1 MKGSLK
7 YNFIYRYTV
16 IVWMVIKFIFNIYFF
31 LFRNSIWDK
40 KTKEKWNNLLVKM
53 AKEYRIKAVRLGG
66 VLVKVGQ
73 FLTTRTDIMPDV
85 FIKELSGLVDQ
96 VSPMTFDYA
105 KSLMEEE
112 WGTAIDEHLLEI
124 NESSI
129 ASASIG
135 EVYQGKLKDG
145 TSVAVKVQRHRVQ
158 EIFRKD
164 FIALRM
170 VFWIISV
177 FTSFGKN
184 ADMTALYHEL
194 VRVMDRELDFKQEL
208 EYGKYFRERY
218 KDYDSIHIPAFYEDL
233 STTKV
238 LVMEW
243 MEGAKITDL
252 DYIKQY
258 GINVE
263 ETARTLF
270 DFYIDQFLN
279 PGNFHADP
287 HSGNILVQ
295 QDGTI
300 AIIDFGMIGELRKQD
315 THHFK
320 LLVQGFIID
329 DYDIVIEALEEMN
342 FLLPNA
348 NKKQLKKTLKQAIE
362 MYESGSFKDMD
373 AEAMSKIKNEI
384 QHFVKE
390 EPIQLPADYAYLGR
404 AVSIVVG
411 ILFTV
416 YPDMDIEEW
425 AKPKIKKWF
434 GTRNILESIYKQK
447 VKDLTKPILSMPN
460 ALLNFL
466 ESGERDRQWDK
477 EKHHRQLKHHFYLLL
492 EVISFIM
499 IVVGIGLAVYAS
511 SVSLTSI
518 IVIAIVLIALFTII
532 TSILLIKHFRM
543 IRSGK

>member
-16 IVWMVIKFIFNIYFF
+16 IVWMVIKFIFKIYFF
-31 LFRNSIWDK
+31 LFRHSVWDS
-40 KTKEKWNNLLVKM
+40 KTQKKWNDLLVNM
-53 AKEYRIKAVRLGG
+53 AKEYRIKAVSLGG

-96 VSPMTFDYA
+96 VKPMSFDYA

-112 WGTAIDEHLLEI
+112 WGAAIDEHLLEI

-145 TSVAVKVQRHRVQ
+145 TPVAVKVQRYRIQ

-170 VFWIISV
+170 VFWIIAK

-184 ADMTALYHEL
+184 ADMKALFHEI
-194 VRVMDRELDFKQEL
+194 VRVMDRELDFEQEL
-208 EYGKYFRERY
+208 EFGKYFRERY
-218 KDYDSIHIPAFYEDL
+218 QDDDYVHIPAFHEDL
-233 STTKV
+233 TTTKV

-243 MEGAKITDL
+243 MDGAKITDL
-252 DYIKQY
+252 EYIKEHD
-258 GINVE
+258 INVE
-263 ETARTLF
+263 ETTKTLF

-300 AIIDFGMIGELRKQD
+300 AIIDFGMVGELSKQD
-315 THHFK
+315 THNFK
-320 LLVQGFIID
+320 MFVQGFIID
-329 DYDIVIEALEEMN
+329 DYDIIIDALEEMN
-342 FLLPNA
+342 FLLPDA
-348 NKKQLKKTLKQAIE
+348 DRKQLKKNLKQAVE
-362 MYESGSFKDMD
+362 MYESGSFKDLD
-373 AEAMSKIKNEI
+373 ADAMAKIKNEVR
-384 QHFVKE
+384 HFVKE
-390 EPIQLPADYAYLGR
+390 EPIQLPADYAYYGR

-425 AKPKIKKWF
+425 AKPKIKQWF

-447 VKDLTKPILSMPN
+447 AKDLAKPILSMPN
-460 ALLNFL
+460 ALLSFL
-466 ESGERDRQWDK
+466 ESGEKDRQWDK
-477 EKHHRQLKHHFYLLL
+477 EKHHTQLKHHFYLLL

-511 SVSLTSI
+511 IFNSMTISI
-518 IVIAIVLIALFTII
+518 IAIVLIALFTTT
-532 TSILLIKHFRM
+532 TSILLFKHFRM
-543 IRSGK
+543 IRSRK

>member
-1 MKGSLK
+1 
-7 YNFIYRYTV
+7 
-16 IVWMVIKFIFNIYFF
+16 
-31 LFRNSIWDK
+31 
-40 KTKEKWNNLLVKM
+40 M
-53 AKEYRIKAVRLGG
+53 AKEYRVKAVRLGG

-112 WGTAIDEHLLEI
+112 WQASIDERLLEI
-124 NESSI
+124 NESSV

-145 TSVAVKVQRHRVQ
+145 TDVAVKVQRYRIQ

-184 ADMTALYHEL
+184 TDMKALYYEI
-194 VRVMDRELDFKQEL
+194 VRVMDRELDFEQEL

-218 KDYDSIHIPAFYEDL
+218 QNFDNVIIPGFYEDL
-233 STTKV
+233 STSRV
-238 LVMEW
+238 LVIDW
-243 MEGAKITDL
+243 VDGAKITDL
-252 DYIKQY
+252 EYIKAHN
-258 GINVE
+258 ISVE
-263 ETARTLF
+263 ETAKTLF

-287 HSGNILVQ
+287 HSGNILMQ

-300 AIIDFGMIGELRKQD
+300 AIIDFGMVGELRKQD
-315 THHFK
+315 THNFK
-320 LLVQGFIID
+320 MLVQGFIID

-342 FLLPNA
+342 FLLPHA
-348 NKKQLKKTLKQAIE
+348 NKKQIKKTLKQAVE
-362 MYESGSFKDMD
+362 MYESGSLKDMD
-373 AEAMSKIKNEI
+373 AEAMTKIKDEI
-384 QHFVKE
+384 VHFVKE
-390 EPIQLPADYAYLGR
+390 EPIQLPADYAYYGR
-404 AVSIVVG
+404 AVSIVIG

-425 AKPKIKKWF
+425 AKPKIKQWF

-447 VKDLTKPILSMPN
+447 AKDLAKPILSMPN
-460 ALLNFL
+460 ALLSFL
-466 ESGERDRQWDK
+466 ESGEKDRQWDK
-477 EKHHRQLKHHFYLLL
+477 EKHHMQLKHHFYLLL

-499 IVVGIGLAVYAS
+499 ILVGIGLAVYTHYFS
-511 SVSLTSI
+511 STTIL
-518 IVIAIVLIALFTII
+518 VIAIVLIALFTSL
-532 TSILLIKHFRM
+532 TSILLFKHFRM
-543 IRSGK
+543 IRS